1 MRLDE
6 QGRPKPNP
14 VGEDVYWN
22 IMMRLPMIDA
32 DGREITDP
40 EVKALRLRQ
49 RNGFVTTDPWP
60 YGLKGKPE

>member
-1 MRLDE
+1 MKLDE

-14 VGEDVYWN
+14 AGTDVYWT

-40 EVKALRLRQ
+40 EVKALRLGQ
-49 RNGFVTTDPWP
+49 RVVVTTDPWP
-60 YGLKGKPE
+60 FGLKGKPE